1 MPTQSPEMAQNRRLI
16 DLASVGPATVRDLQL
31 LGVTTVAQLK
41 GCDADDLYHQLCLKT
56 GEPHD
61 ICCLDVFNCAIAQ
74 ARNPDLPREQ
84 RDWWYWSKL
93 RKAGK

>member
-1 MPTQSPEMAQNRRLI
+1 MAVQDKRKLI
-16 DLASVGPATVRDLQL
+16 DLASVGPATVRDLEL
-31 LGVTTVAQLK
+31 LGITTVAQLAT
-41 GCDADDLYHQLCLKT
+41 CDGQDLYRRLCLET

-61 ICCLDVFNCAIAQ
+61 ICCLDVFMCAIAQ
-74 ARNPDLPREQ
+74 ARDPELPKEQ